1 MKKSLSSILKRLSSI
16 PKRLSS
22 FLECLS
28 SIPEWLS
35 SFPNKHPLATALIGA
50 GISALPFALYREY
63 DLELRI
69 DEGLLGNYG
78 DFIGGLLSVVSIYLL
93 VETLK
98 EEKAT
103 SKEQRD
109 FTEKQQ
115 ALIEKQQ
122 KNADEQQINSL
133 FFDLLK
139 HLQREVADLNITTED
154 GRYTNKDFFE
164 ELRRELQES
173 FTPIGAY
180 KKDVNQALRSYF
192 ELYAKHPRLGSYFRI
207 LYRICE
213 VIDQSKLDG
222 IEKAKYIKILRA
234 QLTNSELLLLRYN
247 AQTPHGT
254 KFKDYINEYNLLKH
268 LPIFELLEFKH
279 WWGPLEGNP
288 VDRFRVSV
296 FCNEFKHQIKELLK
310 DPERNKSRLH
320 RGGWKCSVTKCSDIR
335 IEIKIVKPRNP
346 LPYDPFSGFK
356 TMDDMELM
364 EQLRRLFESILIE
377 IFSYSNFGRKRE
389 MESLSI
395 TSRVDHNT
403 RSIYSSLEATDEY
416 PLYRSFKRFSEL
428 QEPCS

>member
-1 MKKSLSSILKRLSSI
+1 MKNQLLLFLCKSI
-16 PKRLSS
+16 S
-22 FLECLS
+22 FLS
-28 SIPEWLS
+28 
-35 SFPNKHPLATALIGA
+35 KHILVIVLATV
-50 GISALPFALYREY
+50 GIFALLFAQHRTY
-63 DLELRI
+63 DLAQPCDGELF
-69 DEGLLGNYG
+69 GNYG
-78 DFIGGLLSVVSIYLL
+78 DFIGGLLSVVSVYLL

-98 EEKAT
+98 EQRAT

-115 ALIEKQQ
+115 VLIEKQQVLIEKQQ
-122 KNADEQQINSL
+122 KNADGQQINSL

-139 HLQREVADLNITTED
+139 HLQREVADLNITTE
-154 GRYTNKDFFE
+154 GGQYTNKDFFE

-173 FTPIGAY
+173 FTPTGAY

-268 LPIFELLEFKH
+268 LPIFELLEFKR

-296 FCNEFKHQIKELLK
+296 FCDEFKHKIKELLK
-310 DPERNKSRLH
+310 DPERSESLLP

-364 EQLRRLFESILIE
+364 EQLRMLFESILIE
-377 IFSYSNFGRKRE
+377 IFSYSNFGRKRRA
-389 MESLSI
+389 ESLSI
-395 TSRVDHNT
+395 ECRVDHNT
-403 RSIYSSLEATDEY
+403 RAIYSSLEATDGY
-416 PLYRSFKRFSEL
+416 PLYHSFQRLSEL

>member
-1 MKKSLSSILKRLSSI
+1 MSFI
-16 PKRLSS
+16 S
-22 FLECLS
+22 FLS
-28 SIPEWLS
+28 
-35 SFPNKHPLATALIGA
+35 KHILAIVLTVAVIFAIL
-50 GISALPFALYREY
+50 FALHREY
-63 DLELRI
+63 DLAHPF
-69 DEGLLGNYG
+69 DEDLFGNYG

-98 EEKAT
+98 EQRAT

-109 FTEKQQ
+109 FTKKQQ

-122 KNADEQQINSL
+122 KNADGQQINSL

-139 HLQREVADLNITTED
+139 HLQKEVADLNITTE
-154 GRYTNKDFFE
+154 GGQYTNKDFFE
-164 ELRRELQES
+164 ELRRDLQES
-173 FTPIGAY
+173 FNATDTY
-180 KKDVNQALRSYF
+180 TKDVNQAMNRYF

-213 VIDQSKLDG
+213 VIDQSTLDG

-268 LPIFELLEFKH
+268 LLIFELLEFKR

-296 FCNEFKHQIKELLK
+296 FCDEFKHKIKELLK
-310 DPERNKSRLH
+310 DPERGESLLP
-320 RGGWKCSVTKCSDIR
+320 RGGWKCSITKCSDIR

-346 LPYDPFSGFK
+346 LPYDPFSGFR

-377 IFSYSNFGRKRE
+377 IFSYSNFGRKRRV
-389 MESLSI
+389 ESLSI
-395 TSRVDHNT
+395 ECRVDHNT
-403 RSIYSSLEATDEY
+403 RAICSSLEATDGH
-416 PLYRSFKRFSEL
+416 PLYRSFQRLSEL
-428 QEPCS
+428 QVPCS

>member
-1 MKKSLSSILKRLSSI
+1 MKKTLKALFHKSA
-16 PKRLSS
+16 S
-22 FLECLS
+22 FLEKL
-28 SIPEWLS
+28 ILPI
-35 SFPNKHPLATALIGA
+35 ALITVVIFA
-50 GISALPFALYREY
+50 ILFALHREY

-98 EEKAT
+98 EERAT

-133 FFDLLK
+133 FFHLLK

-173 FTPIGAY
+173 FTTTSIY
-180 KKDVNQALRSYF
+180 DKDVNQAINRYF

-213 VIDQSKLDG
+213 VITQSTLDE

-268 LPIFELLEFKH
+268 LPIFELLEFKR

-296 FCNEFKHQIKELLK
+296 FCDEFKHKIKELLK
-310 DPERNKSRLH
+310 DPERSKSLLPQ
-320 RGGWKCSVTKCSDIR
+320 GGWKCSITKCSDTR

-346 LPYDPFSGFK
+346 LPYDPFNGFK

-364 EQLRRLFESILIE
+364 EQLRTLFESILIE
-377 IFSYSNFGRKRE
+377 IFSYSNFGCKRRVK
-389 MESLSI
+389 SI
-395 TSRVDHNT
+395 SIECQVDHNT
-403 RSIYSSLEATDEY
+403 RSIYSSLEATDGY
-416 PLYRSFKRFSEL
+416 PLYRSFQRLSEL
-428 QEPCS
+428 QEPYS

>member
-1 MKKSLSSILKRLSSI
+1 MKTTLKALFHKST
-16 PKRLSS
+16 S
-22 FLECLS
+22 FLGKLTL
-28 SIPEWLS
+28 PKLT
-35 SFPNKHPLATALIGA
+35 FLIVV
-50 GISALPFALYREY
+50 ISAIIFALRREY
-63 DLELRI
+63 NLKYPF
-69 DEGLLGNYG
+69 DEDLLGNYG

-98 EEKAT
+98 EERAT

-122 KNADEQQINSL
+122 KNADGQQINSL

-139 HLQREVADLNITTED
+139 HLQREVSDLNITTED

-173 FTPIGAY
+173 FTTTSIY
-180 KKDVNQALRSYF
+180 DKDVNQAINRYF

-213 VIDQSKLDG
+213 VIDQSTLDG

-254 KFKDYINEYNLLKH
+254 KFKEYINEYNLLKH
-268 LPIFELLEFKH
+268 LPIFELLEFKR

-288 VDRFRVSV
+288 VDRLRVSV
-296 FCNEFKHQIKELLK
+296 FCDEFKHQIKELLK
-310 DPERNKSRLH
+310 DPERSKSRLH
-320 RGGWKCSVTKCSDIR
+320 RGGWKCSITKCSDIR
-335 IEIKIVKPRNP
+335 IEVKIVKPRNP
-346 LPYDPFSGFK
+346 LPYDPFSGFR

-364 EQLRRLFESILIE
+364 ERLRGLFESILIE

-389 MESLSI
+389 MESLSR

-403 RSIYSSLEATDEY
+403 RSIYSSLEATDGY
-416 PLYRSFKRFSEL
+416 PLYHSFQRFSEL